1 MLGGQNFVA
10 RELFSRKKYPPA
22 ERPPN
27 YGDEGVFSG
36 KSQISSVFVVF
47 GYTICHTMSGLAG
60 LGLLMQRLFCECC
73 LCAGLPGWAASGL
86 PGPNQHGW
94 AAWAC
99 CVLAQWCLDKCIDW
113 CTYLPTYRHTY
124 LHNGLHTHMHTYLH
138 ISILTYTFSATEE
151 SITNS
156 WNLPEHQVHSI
167 RTNGT

>member
-1 MLGGQNFVA
+1 MSRANYSAVKSTPPRSGRRNTVLKWCFV
-10 RELFSRKKYPPA
+10 ENPKFPW
-22 ERPPN
+22 
-27 YGDEGVFSG
+27 F
-36 KSQISSVFVVF
+36 FVF

-99 CVLAQWCLDKCIDW
+99 CVLAQWCLDTCIDW
-113 CTYLPTYRHTY
+113 CTYRHTY
-124 LHNGLHTHMHTYLH
+124 LHNGLHTNMHTYLH

-151 SITNS
+151 SLTKS
-156 WNLPEHQVHSI
+156 WNLQEHQVHSI
-167 RTNGT
+167 RSNGTT